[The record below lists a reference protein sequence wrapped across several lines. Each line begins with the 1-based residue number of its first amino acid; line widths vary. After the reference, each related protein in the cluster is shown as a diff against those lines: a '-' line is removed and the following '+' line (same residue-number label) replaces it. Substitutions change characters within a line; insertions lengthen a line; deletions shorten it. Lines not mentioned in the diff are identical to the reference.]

1 MNHVKHPLS
10 PAGIDIFSSE
20 ICNFCYIKKYKYRLH
35 FKTYFLI
42 RSISL
47 ESLSVVLINLATILM
62 MLGKLAALDLLIIKV
77 FWNKGYDVI
86 ICVNDFTNKIFITWL
101 KLCSRCGH
109 VTKIGSSIISMGKVI
124 MTSVFKDLIREVN
137 FLRGVLGSSSVIWTT
152 ARYGLE
158 YQHQI
163 LRFKDNFLVAPNKFF
178 LSLLTPIRY
187 NFSEK
192 INATISI
199 KYRS

>member
-62 MLGKLAALDLLIIKV
+62 MLGKLAALDLLVIKV

-86 ICVNDFTNKIFITWL
+86 ICVNDFTNKILLRDSNYVLDVVMWW
-101 KLCSRCGH
+101 KLLALSFLW
-109 VTKIGSSIISMGKVI
+109 GKL
-124 MTSVFKDLIREVN
+124 SWPQ
-137 FLRGVLGSSSVIWTT
+137 FLRIW
-152 ARYGLE
+152 
-158 YQHQI
+158 
-163 LRFKDNFLVAPNKFF
+163 
-178 LSLLTPIRY
+178 
-187 NFSEK
+187 SEK
-192 INATISI
+192 SI
-199 KYRS
+199 FWEVFLIQVQ

>member
-62 MLGKLAALDLLIIKV
+62 MLGKLAALDFLIIKV

-86 ICVNDFTNKIFITWL
+86 ICVNDFTNKILLCDSNYVLDVVMWW
-101 KLCSRCGH
+101 KLLALSFLW
-109 VTKIGSSIISMGKVI
+109 GKL
-124 MTSVFKDLIREVN
+124 SWPQ
-137 FLRGVLGSSSVIWTT
+137 FLRIW
-152 ARYGLE
+152 
-158 YQHQI
+158 
-163 LRFKDNFLVAPNKFF
+163 
-178 LSLLTPIRY
+178 
-187 NFSEK
+187 SEK
-192 INATISI
+192 SI
-199 KYRS
+199 FWEVFLIQVQ

>member
-86 ICVNDFTNKIFITWL
+86 ICVNDFTNKILLRDSNYVLDVVMWW
-101 KLCSRCGH
+101 KLLALSFLW
-109 VTKIGSSIISMGKVI
+109 GKL
-124 MTSVFKDLIREVN
+124 SWPQ
-137 FLRGVLGSSSVIWTT
+137 FLRIW
-152 ARYGLE
+152 
-158 YQHQI
+158 
-163 LRFKDNFLVAPNKFF
+163 
-178 LSLLTPIRY
+178 
-187 NFSEK
+187 SEK
-192 INATISI
+192 SI
-199 KYRS
+199 FWEVFLIQVE

>member
-86 ICVNDFTNKIFITWL
+86 ICVNDFTNKILLRDSNYVLDVVMWW
-101 KLCSRCGH
+101 KLLALSFLW
-109 VTKIGSSIISMGKVI
+109 GKL
-124 MTSVFKDLIREVN
+124 SWPQ
-137 FLRGVLGSSSVIWTT
+137 FLRIW
-152 ARYGLE
+152 
-158 YQHQI
+158 
-163 LRFKDNFLVAPNKFF
+163 
-178 LSLLTPIRY
+178 
-187 NFSEK
+187 SEK
-192 INATISI
+192 SI
-199 KYRS
+199 FWEVFLIQVQ

>member
-10 PAGIDIFSSE
+10 PAGIIIFSSE

-62 MLGKLAALDLLIIKV
+62 MLGKLAALDLLVIKV

-86 ICVNDFTNKIFITWL
+86 ICVNDFTNKILLRDSNYVLDVVMWW
-101 KLCSRCGH
+101 KLLALSFLW
-109 VTKIGSSIISMGKVI
+109 GKL
-124 MTSVFKDLIREVN
+124 SWPQ
-137 FLRGVLGSSSVIWTT
+137 FLRIW
-152 ARYGLE
+152 
-158 YQHQI
+158 
-163 LRFKDNFLVAPNKFF
+163 
-178 LSLLTPIRY
+178 
-187 NFSEK
+187 SEK
-192 INATISI
+192 SI
-199 KYRS
+199 FWEVFLIQVQ

>member
-86 ICVNDFTNKIFITWL
+86 ICVNDFTNKILLRDSNYVLDVVMWWELLALSFLWG
-101 KLCSRCGH
+101 KLSWPQ
-109 VTKIGSSIISMGKVI
+109 
-124 MTSVFKDLIREVN
+124 
-137 FLRGVLGSSSVIWTT
+137 FLRIW
-152 ARYGLE
+152 
-158 YQHQI
+158 
-163 LRFKDNFLVAPNKFF
+163 
-178 LSLLTPIRY
+178 
-187 NFSEK
+187 SEK
-192 INATISI
+192 SI
-199 KYRS
+199 FWEVFLIQVQ

>member
-10 PAGIDIFSSE
+10 PACIDIFSSE

-86 ICVNDFTNKIFITWL
+86 ICVNDFTNKILLRDSNYVLDVVMWW
-101 KLCSRCGH
+101 KLLALSFLW
-109 VTKIGSSIISMGKVI
+109 GKL
-124 MTSVFKDLIREVN
+124 SWPQ
-137 FLRGVLGSSSVIWTT
+137 FLRIW
-152 ARYGLE
+152 
-158 YQHQI
+158 
-163 LRFKDNFLVAPNKFF
+163 
-178 LSLLTPIRY
+178 
-187 NFSEK
+187 SEK
-192 INATISI
+192 SI
-199 KYRS
+199 FWEVFLIQVQ

>member
-1 MNHVKHPLS
+1 MNHVKDPLS

-86 ICVNDFTNKIFITWL
+86 ICVNDFTNKILLRDSNYVLDVVMWW
-101 KLCSRCGH
+101 KLLALSFLW
-109 VTKIGSSIISMGKVI
+109 GKL
-124 MTSVFKDLIREVN
+124 SWPQ
-137 FLRGVLGSSSVIWTT
+137 FLRIW
-152 ARYGLE
+152 LE
-158 YQHQI
+158 KSI
-163 LRFKDNFLVAPNKFF
+163 FWEVFLIQVQ
-178 LSLLTPIRY
+178 
-187 NFSEK
+187 
-192 INATISI
+192 
-199 KYRS
+199 

>member
-62 MLGKLAALDLLIIKV
+62 MLGKLATLDLRRIKV
-77 FWNKGYDVI
+77 ALSFLWG
-86 ICVNDFTNKIFITWL
+86 
-101 KLCSRCGH
+101 KLS
-109 VTKIGSSIISMGKVI
+109 
-124 MTSVFKDLIREVN
+124 
-137 FLRGVLGSSSVIWTT
+137 
-152 ARYGLE
+152 
-158 YQHQI
+158 
-163 LRFKDNFLVAPNKFF
+163 
-178 LSLLTPIRY
+178 
-187 NFSEK
+187 
-192 INATISI
+192 
-199 KYRS
+199 